1 MFELTGRVALVTGAS
16 RGLGR
21 EDALTLA
28 RAGAD
33 VVITDILVE
42 DDPDLQKTADAS
54 GSVLAQVAVSQG
66 WVHSNATA
74 EEIRKMGRRSL
85 AIKMDVTNR
94 EQVREVFKKV
104 RDEFGKLDILIN
116 NAATLDHTAQIPN
129 QSYELWDRDVK
140 VNLTGAF
147 NCTKEAWPYL
157 VENKWGRIIFM
168 SSVAGTLG
176 GFGQA
181 SYSAT
186 KAALIGL
193 AKTAALEGGRH
204 NITSNA
210 IAPGIIESEAGKAA
224 AQTNPMYDRFR
235 ARTVFKRFGQPEDI
249 ANTIA
254 FLCSNEAGYI
264 TGAVIE
270 LADVRRDGAIARVV
284 MHRKG
289 NNSIAE
295 DLMSELATAFNEL
308 GEDPSVRVVVLASE
322 YEKYFSVGADLAS
335 LAGIDRSSP
344 DAADQIGGFMRRM
357 NAHFA
362 AIERCPKPVIAAI
375 NGHAL
380 GGGSELTLCCDFR
393 IMVEDGRSK
402 IGQTE
407 SSLGIIPG
415 AGGTQRLPRLIGK
428 ARALRYIIESARL
441 SAKEA
446 EAVGWVDQAVA
457 PEELNAAVAAR
468 AAKLA
473 KAATFAIAMIKD
485 AVRRGN
491 DLPLDEALEIE
502 ARNFARAALSDDA
515 AIGILSFLSK
525 QEPEFTGS

>member
-1 MFELTGRVALVTGAS
+1 VALVTGAS

-21 EDALTLA
+21 QDALTLA

-42 DDPDLQKTADAS
+42 DDPDLQKTAEDA

-66 WVHSNATA
+66 WVHSNSTA
-74 EEIRKMGRRSL
+74 EEIRQMGRKSL

-104 RDEFGKLDILIN
+104 KDQFGKIDILIN
-116 NAATLDHTAQIPN
+116 NAATLDHTAQIPS

-147 NCTKEAWPYL
+147 NCTKEVWPYM
-157 VENKWGRIIFM
+157 VENKFGRLIFM

-224 AQTNPMYDRFR
+224 AETNPMYDRFR

-254 FLCSNEAGYI
+254 FLCSDEAGYI
-264 TGAVIE
+264 TGSVIE
-270 LADVRRDGAIARVV
+270 V
-284 MHRKG
+284 
-289 NNSIAE
+289 
-295 DLMSELATAFNEL
+295 
-308 GEDPSVRVVVLASE
+308 
-322 YEKYFSVGADLAS
+322 
-335 LAGIDRSSP
+335 
-344 DAADQIGGFMRRM
+344 
-357 NAHFA
+357 
-362 AIERCPKPVIAAI
+362 
-375 NGHAL
+375 
-380 GGGSELTLCCDFR
+380 
-393 IMVEDGRSK
+393 
-402 IGQTE
+402 
-407 SSLGIIPG
+407 
-415 AGGTQRLPRLIGK
+415 AGGI
-428 ARALRYIIESARL
+428 
-441 SAKEA
+441 
-446 EAVGWVDQAVA
+446 
-457 PEELNAAVAAR
+457 
-468 AAKLA
+468 
-473 KAATFAIAMIKD
+473 
-485 AVRRGN
+485 
-491 DLPLDEALEIE
+491 PL
-502 ARNFARAALSDDA
+502 
-515 AIGILSFLSK
+515 
-525 QEPEFTGS
+525 FTA